1 LNSFTGN
8 ISTEQ
13 FLKVSRRF
21 AFETSLMSNN
31 VRLAVEKLQSQDI
44 VATMVMLGNAVFT
57 LTENPEI
64 VSNILNYPSVITKI
78 DNRGARI
85 I

>member
-1 LNSFTGN
+1 
-8 ISTEQ
+8 
-13 FLKVSRRF
+13 
-21 AFETSLMSNN
+21 
-31 VRLAVEKLQSQDI
+31 LQSQDI
-44 VATMVMLGNAVFT
+44 VATMIMLGNAVFT
-57 LTENPEI
+57 LTENPET